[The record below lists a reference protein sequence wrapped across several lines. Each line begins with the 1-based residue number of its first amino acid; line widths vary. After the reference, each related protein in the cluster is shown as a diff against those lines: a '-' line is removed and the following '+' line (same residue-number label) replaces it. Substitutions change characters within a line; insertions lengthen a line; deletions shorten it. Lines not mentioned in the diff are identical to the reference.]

1 MTPAQTDRT
10 CYVCKKVFCCEQCR
24 EQHEVKKHS
33 KRRSN
38 CPFCASQKLP
48 LKSIEDKALFCHIV
62 VTHLPLYCRL
72 CGVIFKEG
80 KDLESFGTCKWWNSR
95 HRHSLTSEPK
105 LGTPPFVSE
114 GKESSQGNG
123 NFASLTSPPELYRN
137 TSTPMIEGQKTSLD
151 FKTPNVPNFSLKTPQ
166 TSSLSLEKNLTRSDL
181 QSTKSK
187 CDNSESNYMSCPSV
201 TSDALVG
208 HKDTPFRSLPLIRG
222 IKEELPRSNSRSLGI
237 MKKEDSNN
245 TNGCYTDNNCVED
258 MELTNVEGE
267 MLPDSQSLET
277 CQGEKKSESLK
288 KVRFSD
294 EYDVSSVI
302 TNTGRSSTGMSN
314 VTETEEYYEACDT
327 LSDMKQSLEKSQIKI
342 YEDNAKNQEKE
353 NRSPDK
359 VNANGSQ
366 QSSASSRV
374 VMMVI
379 VENDSSLS
387 TSDLINSGLK
397 KLERITSST
406 NLSINNYNTPG
417 SSTSAISV
425 DSYYSASSRTNFLPQ
440 NELDSPAGKGSNTS
454 SSSNNDSNSG
464 GILSAFA
471 SAVRTVMKNLSGVG
485 SPKDT
490 SKEQESPRVDVDPR
504 PSTSSTFNPLSSFAS
519 SLSQRSAK
527 RPRDALDAP
536 LRQLDSAVPQIEVRS
551 PVAKRHRGWY
561 SAIKAREPIARMR
574 NRRQL
579 TSPRGVSSETQVFH
593 QGSLSVGDTV
603 LPLPDRA
610 HQSTQTE

>member
-1 MTPAQTDRT
+1 MTPVQTDRT

-62 VTHLPLYCRL
+62 ITHLPLYCRL
-72 CGVIFKEG
+72 CGAIFKEG
-80 KDLESFGTCKWWNSR
+80 KDLESFGACKWWNSR
-95 HRHSLTSEPK
+95 RRHSLVSEPK
-105 LGTPPFVSE
+105 LGTPPFVTE

-137 TSTPMIEGQKTSLD
+137 TSTPMIDGQKTSLN

-166 TSSLSLEKNLTRSDL
+166 TNSISLEKNLTRSDL

-187 CDNSESNYMSCPSV
+187 CDNSESNYMSCPSAV
-201 TSDALVG
+201 HDSN
-208 HKDTPFRSLPLIRG
+208 KDTPFRSLPSTRG
-222 IKEELPRSNSRSLGI
+222 TKDELPRGNSRTLGI
-237 MKKEDSNN
+237 MKKEESNN
-245 TNGCYTDNNCVED
+245 TDECYADNNYVVD
-258 MELTNVEGE
+258 MELTNVENE

-277 CQGEKKSESLK
+277 CQVEKKSESLK

-294 EYDVSSVI
+294 EYE
-302 TNTGRSSTGMSN
+302 NRTGRSSTGMSS
-314 VTETEEYYEACDT
+314 VTENEEYYEACDT

-366 QSSASSRV
+366 QSSSSSRV

-406 NLSINNYNTPG
+406 NLSISSCNTPG

-425 DSYYSASSRTNFLPQ
+425 DSYYSASSHTNFLPQ
-440 NELDSPAGKGSNTS
+440 NESDSPAGKASNTS
-454 SSSNNDSNSG
+454 SSSANDSNNSG

-485 SPKDT
+485 SPKDVN
-490 SKEQESPRVDVDPR
+490 KEQESPRVDVDSR
-504 PSTSSTFNPLSSFAS
+504 PSTSSTFHPLSSFAS

-527 RPRDALDAP
+527 RPRDAPENAP
-536 LRQLDSAVPQIEVRS
+536 VRQSDSAVHPVEVRS